1 MPAVCPHFGAC
12 GGCQK
17 QDQPYADQLAYKQT
31 YITNLLAQFHPQ
43 EIRGIVA
50 SPQIWHFRNKME
62 FAVSGTAGAPR
73 VGLRPQQKFSSVI
86 DIGECRVFYPQA
98 GAVLDAVRSWVR
110 EGRIEPYDLRRRTG
124 CLRYVGMR
132 HSKAYD
138 EVMVTL
144 VAAMSCPEFERK
156 RTMFDPVIKSLS
168 SLERV
173 ASVYACLNTGAS
185 DEAASGEMVL
195 LYGKPR
201 IRERLNGIDYQIG
214 PRSFF
219 QTNPYCCERLYDI
232 IRARAGNRNGSVL
245 DLFCGSGGIS
255 LQVAAASNR
264 VTGIDIIEQNIED
277 AKENC
282 RVHGIFHADF
292 VCRDAQVFLSQAA
305 ADGRLREYSCLIV
318 DPPRQGLTK
327 KDRKL
332 IVESGIEQVIYVSCN
347 PWNLV
352 QDLKTLLE
360 AYSLAVAEPVDMF
373 PHTQHTET
381 VVSLKR
387 Q

>member
-43 EIRGIVA
+43 EIRDIVA

-73 VGLRPQQKFSSVI
+73 VGLRPQQKFNSVI
-86 DIGECRVFYPQA
+86 DIRECRVFYPQA
-98 GAVLDAVRSWVR
+98 GTVLDAVRAWIM
-110 EGRIEPYDLRRRTG
+110 EGRVEPYDLRRRTG
-124 CLRYVGMR
+124 CLRYVCMR

-144 VAAMSCPEFERK
+144 VVAMSRPEFERE
-156 RTMFDPVIKSLS
+156 REMFGPVIKSLS
-168 SLERV
+168 SLERI
-173 ASVYACLNTGAS
+173 ASVHACLNTGAS

-201 IRERLNGIDYQIG
+201 IRERINGIDYQIG

-219 QTNPYCCERLYDI
+219 QTNPYCCERLYEI
-232 IRARAGNRNGSVL
+232 IRARAGGCNGPVL
-245 DLFCGSGGIS
+245 DLFCGCGGIS
-255 LQVAAASNR
+255 LQVAAAGNR
-264 VTGIDIIEQNIED
+264 VTGIDIAGQNIDD
-277 AKENC
+277 ARENC
-282 RVHGIFHADF
+282 GVHGIARADF
-292 VCRDAQVFLSQAA
+292 VCQDAQVFLSQAA
-305 ADGRLREYSCLIV
+305 TEGRLREYYCLIV

-332 IVESGIEQVIYVSCN
+332 IVESGIGQMIYVSCN

-360 AYSLAVAEPVDMF
+360 AYSVAVVEPVDMF

-381 VVSLKR
+381 VVYLKR